1 MRTDPVSPT
10 VHHCSPTEPYW
21 APKTPIEHHRPP
33 TDPQLSSNDLYWT
46 PLTPTESHWA
56 QCSLHLAPLSYM
68 YPSVTHNDY
77 LLSQMNPIWPQIT
90 LNNFRLSSNCLK
102 RPQPNQLCQ
111 LSSTFATFPSKK
123 ATNEYLFI
131 HNIPLTKNW
140 RCGKMDYKPTSQGV
154 EFNISLNRHVRCILC
169 IVRCKSNRMSIPFW
183 NQQTFCFK
191 DCRVLEIPSQFFKI
205 LSLFALHQGGFWL
218 TLRT

>member
-1 MRTDPVSPT
+1 MYI
-10 VHHCSPTEPYW
+10 HC
-21 APKTPIEHHRPP
+21 A
-33 TDPQLSSNDLYWT
+33 
-46 PLTPTESHWA
+46 LTQW
-56 QCSLHLAPLSYM
+56 APLSYM

-111 LSSTFATFPSKK
+111 LSSASATFPSKK

-140 RCGKMDYKPTSQGV
+140 RCGQMDYKPTSQGV
-154 EFNISLNRHVRCILC
+154 EFNISLNRHVRCIL
-169 IVRCKSNRMSIPFW
+169 KSNRMSIPFW

-218 TLRT
+218 TLQT